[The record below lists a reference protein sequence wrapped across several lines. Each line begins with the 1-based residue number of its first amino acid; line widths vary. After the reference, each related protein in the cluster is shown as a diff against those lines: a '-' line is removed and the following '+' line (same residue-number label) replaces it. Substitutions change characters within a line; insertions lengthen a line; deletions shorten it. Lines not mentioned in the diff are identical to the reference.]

1 MHELCFFH
9 TCPSLGVKRVTGD
22 GFITRGA
29 VMFIA
34 LIIVILQTSSLPWFE
49 WTCHAGCHTSVTSA
63 LVVVHVTS
71 ENQSLCVVQ

>member
-34 LIIVILQTSSLPWFE
+34 LIIVIQAYPGLS
-49 WTCHAGCHTSVTSA
+49 G
-63 LVVVHVTS
+63 LVMQAATQV
-71 ENQSLCVVQ
+71 